1 VSSAWTDHSRDSLFD
16 RSYLDVDEWREDPV
30 GHRYVHGGFTDTDAR
45 FSMYFPPEH
54 RYQGRFFQPLMAVSG
69 TEHGAATG
77 ALTGIA
83 GLGGYV
89 GFAGASGAIL
99 VESNLGRFD
108 PFVGADPTITM
119 YRTSA
124 AVARQCRTLAAEM
137 YGEHRPYG
145 YVFGGSGG
153 AFKTIRCIETEIGLW
168 DGAMPYVHA
177 HPMALPNVFTVQSHA
192 MRILRDKFPQI
203 VDALEPGGSGDMYA
217 GLNTEERQA
226 LAEVTRFGMPPRAWF
241 DVERI
246 AASYTGVWSMIIGA
260 VLRHDPEY
268 FEDFWTVPGYLG
280 ADHEG
285 SLVKARVQHKT
296 AITKVVTRDEAAA
309 LGLVVPLALR
319 VAYPDSPVAIKVEAV
334 PEVSLQG
341 ATIKVLSGEAADRT
355 LYVTDIQGDVLAIGF
370 GDTDSAGLNGLQ
382 TGDDIAI
389 DNSVYLA
396 AQTYHRHQVHPAF
409 SQWDQFTAG
418 GEPIYPQR
426 RRLIGAMDQR
436 LTGRWAGKMIVVQSL
451 MDEAAH
457 PIMAEYYRGLVESQ
471 LGPAVDDHYRIWFVD
486 HALHT
491 TPNDQGDMRPART
504 TRVVSYLGVLH
515 QGLRD
520 LVDWV
525 EHDVAPPPSTN
536 YTIVGNQVVLP
547 AAAAERRGIQPIVS
561 LTANDAERADV
572 SVGEEV
578 TFEGRAEMPPRTGS
592 IVEAEWDFE
601 GTGEFPVKKRIQG
614 GDGLVSMVTVRATCA
629 FSEPGTYFPALRITA
644 HRHGDHRSLYGRI
657 LNLGRARVVVLEAK

>member
-1 VSSAWTDHSRDSLFD
+1 MSIASTEHSRDPLFD
-16 RSYLDVDEWREDPV
+16 HPYVDVDEWREDPV

-45 FSMYFPPEH
+45 FSMYFPSES
-54 RYQGRFFQPLMAVSG
+54 RYQGRFFQPLMPVSG

-77 ALTGIA
+77 ALTGMA
-83 GLGGYV
+83 GIGGYV

-124 AVARQCRTLAAEM
+124 AVARHCRVLAAEM
-137 YGEHRPYG
+137 YGEHRAFG

-153 AFKTIRCIETEIGLW
+153 AFKTIRCIENEIGLW

-192 MRILRDKFPQI
+192 MRMLRDKFPQI

-226 LAEVTRFGMPPRAWF
+226 LAEATRFGMPPRAWF

-246 AASYTGVWSMIIGA
+246 AGSYTGVWSMIIGA
-260 VLRHDPEY
+260 VLKNDPEY
-268 FEDFWTVPGYLG
+268 FVDFWTVPGYLG

-285 SLVKARVQHKT
+285 SLAKARVQHKT
-296 AITKVVTRDEAAA
+296 SITKVVTRDEAAA

-319 VAYPDSPVAIKVEAV
+319 VAYPDSPVAIQVEAV
-334 PEVSLQG
+334 PEASLQG
-341 ATIKVLSGEAADRT
+341 ATIKVLSGDAAGRT
-355 LYVTDIQGDVLAIGF
+355 LYVTDTNGDVLAIGF
-370 GDTDSAGLNGLQ
+370 GDTDPAGLKGLDA
-382 TGDDIAI
+382 GDDIEI

-426 RRLIGAMDQR
+426 RRLVGPLDQR
-436 LTGRWAGKMIVVQSL
+436 LTGRWAGKMIVIQAL

-457 PIMAEYYRGLVESQ
+457 PVMAQYYRGLVESQ
-471 LGPAVDDHYRIWFVD
+471 LGSALDDRYRIWFID

-491 TPNDQGDMRPART
+491 TPNDQPGGMRPART
-504 TRVVSYLGVLH
+504 TRVVSYLGVLQ
-515 QGLRD
+515 QGLLD

-536 YTIVGNQVVLP
+536 YTIVDNQVVLP
-547 AAAAERRGIQPIVS
+547 GTAPDRGGVQPVVS
-561 LTANDAERADV
+561 LSANGTVRADV

-578 TFEGRAEMPPRTGS
+578 TFEGRAEVPPQTGS

-601 GTGEFPVKKRIQG
+601 GTGEFPEKKRIQA
-614 GDGLVSMVTVRATCA
+614 GDGLVSQVTVQATYA

-657 LNLGRARVVVLEAK
+657 LNLGRVRVVVS